1 MSSLVF
7 PLVPLSQIQDVLG
20 GRQTDSFRAH
30 QGTPEEGCCF
40 SIVYIDGG
48 HTKTLDLIAPNLPI
62 AFLWISGLQALTRQG
77 KCYNKTSHFTY
88 IVDTLLH
95 LFFNWH
101 F

>member
-1 MSSLVF
+1 MSFLVF

-77 KCYNKTSHFTY
+77 KCHNKKSLY
-88 IVDTLLH
+88 INSGHNTASI
-95 LFFNWH
+95 F
-101 F
+101 